1 MEKEYKNLSEYLLK
15 ESTVF
20 DIEEDNNPLFYMWA
34 VLKSVNGKSDD
45 EIKSSQSLKA
55 LFKKIRKFCE
65 KYPKNVAVL
74 KKEYTPSMFLVR
86 FNDLPNEKQRE
97 AVELA
102 LKLFI
107 VQMSSGIQSFNAWRD
122 LNDDWNELVKS
133 EELQTVL
140 SES

>member
-1 MEKEYKNLSEYLLK
+1 MEKEYKNLSEYLLR

-20 DIEEDNNPLFYMWA
+20 DKEEDTNPLFYMWA

-55 LFKKIRKFCE
+55 LFKKIKKFCE
-65 KYPKNVAVL
+65 KYPKNVAAL
-74 KKEYTPSMFLVR
+74 KNYYTPSLFLVR
-86 FNDLPNEKQRE
+86 FNDIPNEKQRE
-97 AVELA
+97 VVELS
-102 LKLFI
+102 LKSFI
-107 VQMSSGIQSFNAWRD
+107 IEMSHGIQSFNAWRD
-122 LNDDWNELVKS
+122 LQDTWNELVNS

>member
-1 MEKEYKNLSEYLLK
+1 MKKEYKNLSEYLLR

-20 DIEEDNNPLFYMWA
+20 DKEEDSNPLFYMWA

-45 EIKSSQSLKA
+45 EINSSQSLKA

-74 KKEYTPSMFLVR
+74 KKEYTPSMFLIR

-107 VQMSSGIQSFNAWRD
+107 VQMSSGIQSFNAWRG
-122 LNDDWNELVKS
+122 LNDDWNELVNS

>member
-20 DIEEDNNPLFYMWA
+20 EREEDSNPLFYMWA

-107 VQMSSGIQSFNAWRD
+107 VQMSSGIQSFNAWRG
-122 LNDDWNELVKS
+122 LNDDWNELVNS